1 MLTQIME
8 KLITVESQ
16 NAQLSVQANAAAEDA
31 KKREEALM
39 REINLLKQAK
49 VRVAPSTTQELLD
62 YVANEFQQVA
72 EGFQEVDQQYVN
84 TWINV
89 ANFYRLDANLKQAF
103 TKVLAGDVPDRT
115 AVEFAPL
122 VAALTKAVGSSS
134 GRGRSEKGKK
144 CAKCGRTSHD
154 SDKCYAK
161 THVNGTK
168 LE

>member
-49 VRVAPSTTQELLD
+49 VRVAPTTTQELLD

-89 ANFYRLDANLKQAF
+89 ANFYRLDANLKHAF

-122 VAALTKAVGSSS
+122 VAALTKAVGS
-134 GRGRSEKGKK
+134 GRGRGDKGKK